1 VKYVL
6 GLIGIIFGVC
16 LIIWRQRVGDEFG
29 EQEWAY
35 RIGGVY
41 NVVIIVGI
49 FMIFWSIAYMVDT
62 MEFFFWPILMFLPI
76 RKPDTGDGGVPL
88 EELNQLWQQ
97 GKVLVAMAT
106 GIVI

>member
-1 VKYVL
+1 MKYVL
-6 GLIGIIFGVC
+6 GLIGIIMGCC

-76 RKPDTGDGGVPL
+76 RKPGGDGGIPVDEFNML
-88 EELNQLWQQ
+88 MENVQ
-97 GKVLVAMAT
+97 VAVAYLLM
-106 GIVI
+106 